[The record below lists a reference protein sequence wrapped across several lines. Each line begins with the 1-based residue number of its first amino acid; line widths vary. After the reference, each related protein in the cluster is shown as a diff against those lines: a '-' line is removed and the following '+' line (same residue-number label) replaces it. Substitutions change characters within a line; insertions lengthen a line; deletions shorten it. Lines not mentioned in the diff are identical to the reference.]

1 MDGTALRPLT
11 SKPRAEEPQPFPSCS
26 LPDFLQDNMR
36 EIVKGRTVLIIA
48 HRLSA
53 VRHCHRILTI
63 EKGRLTEDGHHDEL
77 VRTGGRY
84 ASLLR
89 LQGATVVDLQGAR

>member
-1 MDGTALRPLT
+1 MRKSTLT
-11 SKPRAEEPQPFPSCS
+11 DY
-26 LPDFLQDNMR
+26 L
-36 EIVKGRTVLIIA
+36 LIIA

-53 VRHCHRILTI
+53 VRHCHRIITI

-89 LQGATVVDLQGAR
+89 LQSATVVDLQGAR